1 MNRRVAICTAMV
13 LAATFAGLPY
23 ASAELTKFRV
33 GISLPE
39 AQNPFYVAL
48 GRSAVAQFKERGI
61 DATLLSA
68 NADVNWRLPVPTVSS
83 MVFAAFL

>member
-1 MNRRVAICTAMV
+1 MSRRTVLSAALLAAAV
-13 LAATFAGLPY
+13 LAGTGQVQAQDK
-23 ASAELTKFRV
+23 KFRV

-68 NADVNWRLPVPTVSS
+68 NADVNEQINNINDLV
-83 MVFAAFL
+83 A